1 MTHKSTQKFQTEV
14 EEATNIKEDENTW
27 DAYQEFVDNKDDRW
41 GTDDN
46 ESNSDSDSSSDPR
59 P

>member
-1 MTHKSTQKFQTEV
+1 MLKKPQTS
-14 EEATNIKEDENTW
+14 NTW
-27 DAYQEFVDNKDDRW
+27 DAYQEFVENKDDRW

-46 ESNSDSDSSSDPR
+46 ESDSDSDYSSDSR